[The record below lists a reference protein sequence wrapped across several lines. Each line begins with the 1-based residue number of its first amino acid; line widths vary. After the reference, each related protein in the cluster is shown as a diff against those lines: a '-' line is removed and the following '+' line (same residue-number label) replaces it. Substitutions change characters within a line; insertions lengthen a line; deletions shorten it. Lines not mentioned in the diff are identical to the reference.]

1 MNGKSIEKERTAS
14 WQCVDSPVTNGEL
27 LQRLRLSKGGEGAV
41 YRGAGRGSGGRGEGK
56 KGEKWRFRATRALP
70 RK

>member
-1 MNGKSIEKERTAS
+1 MCWFAGDKRGE
-14 WQCVDSPVTNGEL
+14 EL

-56 KGEKWRFRATRALP
+56 KGEKWRLSRNSSVAKEMKKKVAR
-70 RK
+70 